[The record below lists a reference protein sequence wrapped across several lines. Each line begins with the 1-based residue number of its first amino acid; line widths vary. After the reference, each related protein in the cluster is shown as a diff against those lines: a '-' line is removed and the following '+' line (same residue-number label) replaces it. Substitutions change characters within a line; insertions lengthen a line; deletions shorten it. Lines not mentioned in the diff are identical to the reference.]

1 MDVELQNVIARFPR
15 GGRLYPSVHQPS
27 GVYGRGI
34 ASAQYRM
41 RDRAYPGEADSAR
54 RDGCG
59 AESIALLSYGGREDV
74 LFQRCALLA
83 RLCLYPQFAYA
94 DRGDA

>member
-1 MDVELQNVIARFPR
+1 MDVELQNVIARFPQVKGIR
-15 GGRLYPSVHQPS
+15 EIQPVQAGLINRTYRIVPSVHQPS
-27 GVYGRGI
+27 GVYGCGI

-74 LFQRCALLA
+74 LFR
-83 RLCLYPQFAYA
+83 R
-94 DRGDA
+94 